1 MRIGITGATGLVG
14 QAFARLAAGAG
25 HEIVAYS
32 RSAEPVRHAH
42 ETLAFAQGSLPPP
55 QQPLDALV
63 HLAGESLMGL
73 WTESKKKRMADSR
86 VDLTRQVMDSVSKWP
101 ETHRPRRILS
111 ASGIGYYGSQGDSVL
126 DETAERGAGFLAT
139 LCEGWEAEARRGEAW
154 GARVVCLR
162 TSMVLSREG
171 GAYPLLK
178 RLFGLGLGGP
188 LGNGRQWMSWIHI
201 NDQTGLMLW
210 ALENDQI
217 SGPLNLCAPRPE
229 LNRNFTLKLAR
240 SLRRSAFLTAPA
252 WALKL
257 GLRDMADEMLL
268 CSQRGQPAKAQN
280 LGYIFAFSALEDAL
294 ADLK

>member
-1 MRIGITGATGLVG
+1 
-14 QAFARLAAGAG
+14 
-25 HEIVAYS
+25 
-32 RSAEPVRHAH
+32 
-42 ETLAFAQGSLPPP
+42 
-55 QQPLDALV
+55 
-63 HLAGESLMGL
+63 
-73 WTESKKKRMADSR
+73 
-86 VDLTRQVMDSVSKWP
+86 
-101 ETHRPRRILS
+101 
-111 ASGIGYYGSQGDSVL
+111 
-126 DETAERGAGFLAT
+126 
-139 LCEGWEAEARRGEAW
+139 
-154 GARVVCLR
+154 
-162 TSMVLSREG
+162 MVLSREG

-217 SGPLNLCAPRPE
+217 TGPLNLCAPRPE

-240 SLRRSAFLTAPA
+240 SLRRPAFLTAPA